1 MSLTLGWKRQRDGPR
16 EGRIVR
22 GASGGLAGAGGG
34 AGVGEVRRQAGGTG
48 TAACRDPGNAG
59 EDGQDGSMGRDETR
73 REEIIRNGW
82 SLRFWRVLALVEMVR
97 IH

>member
-34 AGVGEVRRQAGGTG
+34 AGVGEVRRRAGLVQRRVGTRGTQVKSDGTG
-48 TAACRDPGNAG
+48 V
-59 EDGQDGSMGRDETR
+59 RDETR

-97 IH
+97 SH